1 MAKKLKDTYRQT
13 YRLTYRLPLVVLS
26 AALQQKTSKNIYCT
40 ESLLFSS
47 HHCLY
52 DQGLASFQKTGV
64 YSPVLKTFKLFDWEL
79 FQSCNQY
86 PDPTVPSGFDALS
99 NVWMYSSQV
108 NVIINS
114 VKHLYVQLFHVWT
127 LYPHYLYFLT
137 LLLTIYYF
145 ILKISYS
152 IILWWSLNLFLFFT
166 EDFNFK

>member
-1 MAKKLKDTYRQT
+1 MIFFIFPHSFISDWFLY
-13 YRLTYRLPLVVLS
+13 S
-26 AALQQKTSKNIYCT
+26 KTSKNIYGT

-99 NVWMYSSQV
+99 NVWMYNSQV

-114 VKHLYVQLFHVWT
+114 VKHLYVQLFQVWT
-127 LYPHYLYFLT
+127 LYHHYLYFLA
-137 LLLTIYYF
+137 LSLTIYYF
-145 ILKISYS
+145 MLKISYS